1 MGLIKRSKFEGVCQ
15 ELSNAL
21 QREHQ
26 AQQLLNEQSAQLEEL
41 SMRLNMHTAE
51 EMEKNATI
59 SEAVKVSKV
68 LSICLWSRSGLFNWW
83 CTCQKWRLEQLCFCR
98 LNTSKNKEIYRGK
111 GMLKSYCGAPLN
123 NVENPWSR
131 SLNFDVSVL
140 SFR

>member
-1 MGLIKRSKFEGVCQ
+1 MDSIKRSRFEGVCQ

-59 SEAVKVSKV
+59 SEAVKVSKG
-68 LSICLWSRSGLFNWW
+68 ICLWLRSGFSNLW
-83 CTCQKWRLEQLCFCR
+83 CVCQKWLVEQLCFCC
-98 LNTSKNKEIYRGK
+98 LNTSEKVYF
-111 GMLKSYCGAPLN
+111 GMDQHTYCHHIVDLHSSIEKPL
-123 NVENPWSR
+123 VCT
-131 SLNFDVSVL
+131 SLIFGVSVL
-140 SFR
+140 SFS